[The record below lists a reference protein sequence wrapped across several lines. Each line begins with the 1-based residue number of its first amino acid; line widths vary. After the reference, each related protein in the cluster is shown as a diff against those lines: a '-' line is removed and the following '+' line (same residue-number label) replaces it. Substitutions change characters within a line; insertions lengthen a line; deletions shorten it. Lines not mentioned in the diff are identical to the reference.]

1 MSAGGSKTVLTAP
14 KRDFRST
21 QNNGHRQT
29 GPVGPFSAN
38 KRHRATTCVRSAQ
51 PVRWKHIRPSMLRPQ
66 LRPCRCDEQR
76 PSNRCPI
83 LSLRLTTYFRRL
95 CPDRFRCCSN
105 KYACQRRG
113 AEILRQSCDHPF
125 HSSTDSFLTMLT
137 TFDRAISR
145 CDGERAMSEG
155 SLSRSYDPY
164 VGPRSSPARFS

>member
-1 MSAGGSKTVLTAP
+1 MSLHRTNLRDVPVNVRFCAHGGLKSDIAP
-14 KRDFRST
+14 RPK
-21 QNNGHRQT
+21 
-29 GPVGPFSAN
+29 SAN
-38 KRHRATTCVRSAQ
+38 MRDRATKYVRSGQ
-51 PVRWKHIRPSMLRPQ
+51 PVRRKHVKPSMLRP
-66 LRPCRCDEQR
+66 RPRPYRCDGQR
-76 PSNRCPI
+76 PLVRYPI
-83 LSLRLTTYFRRL
+83 LFSRRTKYFLQPCLDRLR
-95 CPDRFRCCSN
+95 CGSN
-105 KYACQRRG
+105 KYACQRRA